1 MVGPCRWGVRFP
13 GGLFLHCVFGGP
25 LHQTFNVQFDVVQS
39 VLIPSI
45 WNDFLFLRGV
55 CLCFHLQL
63 LCVCILYISYRG
75 TETILL
81 VFLGKHN
88 PFVFKLLIPFMKNIF
103 YAEKSSLKTFRWV
116 KWFKKSNNLKFSY
129 QSFHLFSSVNLL
141 LDKEEC
147 TADTRK
153 NIYITRQCFVW
164 CTKCRGNPFV
174 NSDLMDIVWWQT
186 LTVSRSLKVLLLHPL
201 PWENI
206 VDGMIWREKWEKK
219 NRKKIPFQ
227 EMLRTYNNI
236 QYDCFGGLL
245 LLSTCKMNYV
255 KIYSY
260 YSYTYYSIQ

>member
-129 QSFHLFSSVNLL
+129 QSFHLFEFSQFTFRQRRMYSRYQKVQIHNQTMFCMVHKVQGQPLCEL
-141 LDKEEC
+141 RFDGHC
-147 TADTRK
+147 VVTNAD
-153 NIYITRQCFVW
+153 
-164 CTKCRGNPFV
+164 
-174 NSDLMDIVWWQT
+174 S
-186 LTVSRSLKVLLLHPL
+186 
-201 PWENI
+201 
-206 VDGMIWREKWEKK
+206 
-219 NRKKIPFQ
+219 
-227 EMLRTYNNI
+227 
-236 QYDCFGGLL
+236 
-245 LLSTCKMNYV
+245 
-255 KIYSY
+255 
-260 YSYTYYSIQ
+260 